1 MASPLVG
8 AWELESDTIEGLFI
22 YTEKHYSGVAM
33 PKGRQRSES
42 EEPTS
47 EEALESYRG
56 VTATT
61 GTYTVSGSTVTHQRT
76 ANLNAKLIGLEL
88 VTEFSIDG
96 DKMNVRVISG
106 AARLSGTEL
115 ILRKV
120 S

>member
-22 YTEKHYSGVAM
+22 YTEKHYSSVAM

-56 VTATT
+56 VRATT
-61 GTYTVSGSTVTHQRT
+61 GTYTVSGSTITHQRT
-76 ANLNAKLIGLEL
+76 ANLNANLIGVEL
-88 VTEFSIDG
+88 VAEFSIDG
-96 DKMNVRVISG
+96 DKMNISMM
-106 AARLSGTEL
+106 SGSGGPSGVGL